1 MIKNKIALC
10 IPTKDRF
17 RCIEE
22 LLSDFPRIN
31 DICPM
36 DVYIYDSSVDD
47 AVEKYVDSYDKSY
60 NVYYKRVKE
69 YRDEN
74 GKIYKGTDQAAL
86 KLYDI
91 YSEFCGN
98 EKYDYVWVSGDSI
111 RFSDKILDEIGKLE
125 GDWDLISIVTDKLN
139 EIVYKKRQKVVW
151 DKAEEYIKYNTGINT
166 LFGSV
171 LVNTRTLKYV
181 NWNEICSWY
190 KDTKYL
196 SFAYI
201 RLYSEVAVNSFN
213 FKGISIFDE
222 DGIRRS
228 KYKIGIGWQ
237 NNFFDV
243 FYECFIDVINSFSVS
258 EELKNYITQYFY
270 KNNILIDKK
279 NLEYMRIRGD
289 FDISELDKWK
299 EYIGYSVSYAEAK
312 KIADTPVSEIIKI
325 QTQMKKEFVEFMNSH
340 KKVYIYG
347 AGYFGLKYQAIV
359 DHNGYKIAGF
369 IVSQKGE
376 NPDYID
382 GYKVYVYDDIK
393 DNLNGSGV
401 ILGLNKDNAAQVKSI
416 IKDYVELKDIYEN
429 YDYQIYIYI

>member
-74 GKIYKGTDQAAL
+74 GNIYKGTDQAAL

-98 EKYDYVWVSGDSI
+98 EKYDYVWVSGDGV
-111 RFSDKILDEIGKLE
+111 RFSDKIFRTIANLSNEYDFV
-125 GDWDLISIVTDKLN
+125 SIVINKLN
-139 EIVYKKRQKVVW
+139 EFVYEKHHDVIW
-151 DKAEEYIKYNTGINT
+151 DNAEEYVKYNTGMNT
-166 LFGSV
+166 LFGGV
-171 LVNTRTLKYV
+171 LVNVRALDYIDWK
-181 NWNEICSWY
+181 EITKWY

-196 SFAYI
+196 SFSYI
-201 RLYSEVAVNSFN
+201 RLYAEIAVSSSK
-213 FKGISIFDE
+213 FKGISLFDE
-222 DGIRRS
+222 NGIKWS
-228 KYKIGIGWQ
+228 KYKLDIGWR
-237 NNFFDV
+237 NDFFDV
-243 FYECFIDVINSFSVS
+243 FYKCFINTVKSFPVESQAIEYIIDSFYREDIMLDEMTLKIMRARGYFNINV
-258 EELKNYITQYFY
+258 LN
-270 KNNILIDKK
+270 
-279 NLEYMRIRGD
+279 R
-289 FDISELDKWK
+289 WK
-299 EYIGYSVSYAEAK
+299 EYIEYAVPYSIAK
-312 KIADTPVSEIIKI
+312 KVTDIPRKKLVEDYSKI
-325 QTQMKKEFVEFMNSH
+325 EQVFRDFMNSH
-340 KKVYIYG
+340 EKVYIYG
-347 AGYFGLKYQAIV
+347 AGYFGLRYQAIAE
-359 DHNGYKIAGF
+359 HNGYKIAGF
-369 IVSQKGE
+369 IVSQKGN

-393 DNLNGSGV
+393 DNLNGAGV
-401 ILGLNKDNAAQVKSI
+401 ILGLNEDNAKQVKLI
-416 IKDYVELKDIYEN
+416 IGEQVKAKNIYEN
-429 YDYQIYIYI
+429 YDYQMVIY